1 MKMKN
6 IFRAVL
12 SVALLVPAFSA
23 PVFSPQAD
31 KESDDIP
38 GVEKALQRNVVMLTM
53 GHAYDLDPQTASYT
67 SEAQLLSGL
76 YEGLFSYNPVTL
88 EPQNALCSSYKLSR
102 NKKRWTFTIIDGA
115 KFSSGEKITASTFR
129 ESWLNLL
136 SNPRAPYASLLDC
149 IEGARN
155 YRLGKGKRDEVGI
168 TARDEKTLV
177 IHLEEPAEHLPKI
190 LCHHAFSAVSKKKDS
205 YSGAF
210 ALKSYENGRLELVKN
225 KNYRDASSILIPGI
239 TIIQSDDL
247 DENAYLYN
255 TGKVDWIPEGN
266 VNAAKIINRNSIKV
280 AAEFGTY
287 YIFFKLNGK
296 KWNTKEVREAL
307 LEAIPYDKLREGI
320 TVPATTLVYPL
331 TGYPE
336 VSGFADFDGDD
347 AVMMMGK
354 AREKAGLGP
363 KEKLTVKFGITDSE
377 FMKGFAQILQ
387 KAWQPLG
394 VELVT
399 EIKGSEA
406 YNSEI
411 PGWDA
416 DLFAYSWI
424 GDFADPLAFL
434 ELFRSDS
441 SLNVANYNSTEF
453 DELLHKASVA
463 GNSVDHYK
471 LLSQAETLLL
481 DDCVV
486 IPVYHPVSLHIIDTE
501 IIGGWQ
507 PNAMDLHPFKYFY
520 IKRKE
525 PVLPNLV
532 YVPGQD
538 ESVPVSN

>member
-1 MKMKN
+1 MGT
-6 IFRAVL
+6 VL
-12 SVALLVPAFSA
+12 AAALMVPVFSA
-23 PVFSPQAD
+23 PVFSPQVD
-31 KESDDIP
+31 KESEAIP
-38 GVEKALQRNVVMLTM
+38 GVEKSLQRNIVMLTM
-53 GHAYDLDPQTASYT
+53 GHPYDMDPQTASYT

-102 NKKRWTFTIIDGA
+102 NKKRWTFTVIDGA
-115 KFSSGEKITASTFR
+115 KFNTGEKITASTFR
-129 ESWLNLL
+129 ESWLDLL
-136 SNPRAPYASLLDC
+136 ANPRAPYASLLDC

-190 LCHHAFSAVSKKKDS
+190 LCHHAFSAVSKKKGS

-210 ALKSYENGRLELVKN
+210 ALKSYDNGRVELVKN
-225 KNYRDASSILIPGI
+225 KNYRDAASILIPGI

-266 VNAAKIINRNSIKV
+266 VNASKIINRNSIKV

-287 YIFFKLNGK
+287 YIFFKLNDK
-296 KWNTKEVREAL
+296 KWNTREIREAL

-336 VSGFADFDGDD
+336 VSGFDDYDSDD
-347 AVMMMGK
+347 AVMMMSK

-363 KEKLTVKFGITDSE
+363 KEKITVKFGIMESE
-377 FMKGFAQILQ
+377 LLKNFVQILQ

-394 VELVT
+394 VELVS
-399 EIKGSEA
+399 EVKSSEA

-416 DLFAYSWI
+416 DLFAFSWI

-441 SLNVANYNSTEF
+441 SLNVAKYSSEEFDSLLHQASIAGDSTE
-453 DELLHKASVA
+453 
-463 GNSVDHYK
+463 HYK
-471 LLSQAETLLL
+471 LLSKAETLLL
-481 DDCVV
+481 NDCVV
-486 IPVYHPVSLHIIDTE
+486 IPVYHPVSLHVIDTD

-507 PNAMDLHPFKYFY
+507 ANAMDLHPFKYFY

-525 PVLPNLV
+525 PSLPNLV
-532 YVPGQD
+532 YSP
-538 ESVPVSN
+538 ESDQELLVRGSN

>member
-1 MKMKN
+1 
-6 IFRAVL
+6 
-12 SVALLVPAFSA
+12 
-23 PVFSPQAD
+23 
-31 KESDDIP
+31 
-38 GVEKALQRNVVMLTM
+38 
-53 GHAYDLDPQTASYT
+53 
-67 SEAQLLSGL
+67 
-76 YEGLFSYNPVTL
+76 
-88 EPQNALCSSYKLSR
+88 
-102 NKKRWTFTIIDGA
+102 
-115 KFSSGEKITASTFR
+115 
-129 ESWLNLL
+129 
-136 SNPRAPYASLLDC
+136 
-149 IEGARN
+149 
-155 YRLGKGKRDEVGI
+155 
-168 TARDEKTLV
+168 
-177 IHLEEPAEHLPKI
+177 
-190 LCHHAFSAVSKKKDS
+190 
-205 YSGAF
+205 
-210 ALKSYENGRLELVKN
+210 
-225 KNYRDASSILIPGI
+225 
-239 TIIQSDDL
+239 
-247 DENAYLYN
+247 
-255 TGKVDWIPEGN
+255 
-266 VNAAKIINRNSIKV
+266 
-280 AAEFGTY
+280 
-287 YIFFKLNGK
+287 
-296 KWNTKEVREAL
+296 
-307 LEAIPYDKLREGI
+307 
-320 TVPATTLVYPL
+320 
-331 TGYPE
+331 
-336 VSGFADFDGDD
+336 
-347 AVMMMGK
+347 
-354 AREKAGLGP
+354 
-363 KEKLTVKFGITDSE
+363 
-377 FMKGFAQILQ
+377 MKGH
-387 KAWQPLG
+387 
-394 VELVT
+394 VT